1 MKIKE
6 ITQRTGLTKKT
17 VRFYEAAGLFEVET
31 HEQGGR
37 SFRDYSEENVRQLL
51 DIATLRRARFSV
63 EEIRR
68 MKEKPEETG
77 TIFQDYRIRL
87 REELWDLADILSVA
101 ETIDGGHLTGP
112 GELIEKMKGVAS
124 NYPLPAVDIHPRFRY
139 LDELEDLRAEQRRE
153 RAVQMEKKR
162 REDVDRAL
170 IESVS
175 TAAYRKGCAR
185 DLGPGNEQ
193 KFAILQMLQNDK
205 E

>member
-6 ITQRTGLTKKT
+6 ITQKTGLTKKT
-17 VRFYEAAGLFEVET
+17 VRFYEAAGLLEVES
-31 HEQGGR
+31 HERNGR
-37 SFRDYSEENVRQLL
+37 TFRDYSEENVQQLL

-63 EEIRR
+63 DEIRR
-68 MKEKPEETG
+68 MKQEPQQTAE
-77 TIFQDYRIRL
+77 IFRDYRERL
-87 REELWDLADILSVA
+87 REELWDLHDILSVA
-101 ETIDGGHLTGP
+101 DGIDGPALTGP
-112 GELIEKMKGVAS
+112 QELIQKMKGVAS

-139 LDELEDLRAEQRRE
+139 LDELEDLQAEARRDRAKKQD
-153 RAVQMEKKR
+153 KKR
-162 REDVDRAL
+162 REDVDRAF

-193 KFAILQMLQNDK
+193 RFAIMQMLQNDR

>member
-6 ITQRTGLTKKT
+6 ITQKTGLTKKT
-17 VRFYEAAGLFEVET
+17 VRFYEAAGLLEVES
-31 HEQGGR
+31 HECNGR
-37 SFRDYSEENVRQLL
+37 TFRDYSEENVQQLL

-63 EEIRR
+63 DEIRR
-68 MKEKPEETG
+68 MKQEPQQTAE
-77 TIFQDYRIRL
+77 IFRDYRERL
-87 REELWDLADILSVA
+87 REELWDLHDILSVA
-101 ETIDGGHLTGP
+101 DGIDGPALTGP
-112 GELIEKMKGVAS
+112 QELIQKMKGVAS

-139 LDELEDLRAEQRRE
+139 LDELEDLQAEARRDRAKKQD
-153 RAVQMEKKR
+153 KKR
-162 REDVDRAL
+162 REDVDRAF

-193 KFAILQMLQNDK
+193 RFAIMQMLQNDR